1 MAIEIERKFLV
12 TGDGWRDGIVA
23 ATRIRQGY
31 LTRDAAVTVRVRRRE
46 GRASTVTIKG
56 PRTGASKPEYEW
68 EVSDDDAAGLMALA
82 GDRTVDKTRHEVR
95 WDGRLWE
102 VDVFHGRHEG
112 LVIAELELA
121 AEDEAVALPV
131 WTGAEVTEDA
141 AFYNAALALGDEGW
155 RRAL

>member
-1 MAIEIERKFLV
+1 MATEIERKFLV
-12 TGDGWRDGIVA
+12 TGDGWRDGVVS

-31 LTRDAAVTVRVRRRE
+31 LSRDAGVTVRVRQRE

-68 EVSDDDAAGLMALA
+68 TVSDDDALGLMALA

-102 VDVFHGRHEG
+102 VDVFHGRHAG
-112 LVIAELELA
+112 LVIAELELDD
-121 AEDEAVALPV
+121 EDEAVALPG
-131 WTGAEVTEDA
+131 WTGAEVTDDT
-141 AFYNAALALGDEGW
+141 AFYNAALAGGDDGW
-155 RRAL
+155 PRGL